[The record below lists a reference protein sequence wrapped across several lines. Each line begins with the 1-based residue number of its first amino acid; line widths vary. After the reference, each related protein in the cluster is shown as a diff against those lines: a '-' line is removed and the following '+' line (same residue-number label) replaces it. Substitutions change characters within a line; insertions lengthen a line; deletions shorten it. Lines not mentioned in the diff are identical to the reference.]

1 MKSFLVELPEA
12 LEIDTLD
19 VKFIIA
25 SKLYEQGKLSLG
37 EGAKT
42 VGVSK
47 RTFVEL
53 LGKYNVSVFNY
64 GIDELEEDIRNA

>member
-12 LEIDTLD
+12 LDIDTLD

-53 LGKYNVSVFNY
+53 LGKYSVSVFNY
-64 GIDELEEDIRNA
+64 GIDELEEDIKNA

>member
-12 LEIDTLD
+12 LEIDILD
-19 VKFIIA
+19 VKFIVA

-42 VGVSK
+42 AGVSK
-47 RTFVEL
+47 RTFIEL

-64 GIDELEEDIRNA
+64 GINELEEDIKNA